1 MMANLALA
9 LAWDCGPLAAAEAW
23 EEVLAAGASNVW
35 VQAAA
40 GLAFTS
46 AIKGRS
52 DDARRY
58 LENLNGQELSGEDKF
73 SATFARAALAA
84 ADAGPAR
91 HQMPEVNREQQ
102 QRMDETLRR
111 AHEILR
117 EPTLTPRRPV
127 NRPDVSPSREF
138 SPETPRKS
146 KQPDLELKY

>member
-1 MMANLALA
+1 
-9 LAWDCGPLAAAEAW
+9 
-23 EEVLAAGASNVW
+23 
-35 VQAAA
+35 
-40 GLAFTS
+40 
-46 AIKGRS
+46 
-52 DDARRY
+52 
-58 LENLNGQELSGEDKF
+58 
-73 SATFARAALAA
+73 
-84 ADAGPAR
+84 
-91 HQMPEVNREQQ
+91 MPEVNREQQ